1 LLNNLTAFDV
11 VTSFFFLKLEIK
23 LFSKTDLLAKPM
35 MQYGIGELCT
45 SRRDKTLED
54 ESIWSFIERRFD
66 AQIADNMV
74 DPIFK
79 GIVAGDVKNLSTASL
94 LKAFWEYDAK
104 YVSIA
109 CGMIVNTS
117 RIQEDFYL
125 QPIIYLL
132 LLLLLL

>member
-1 LLNNLTAFDV
+1 
-11 VTSFFFLKLEIK
+11 
-23 LFSKTDLLAKPM
+23 